1 MAHGKKYLTS
11 AKKIDH
17 TKSYTMAEAAALVKE
32 MSYVKFD
39 ETVELAVKLTLKKSQ
54 SVRDTVVLPNQFAA
68 QKRVLVFAKGAKADE
83 AKAAGATYVG
93 DDDLIQKIKEGW
105 LDFDVAVATPDMMKD
120 VGRLGPILGRKGLM
134 PNPKTHTVTFE
145 VAQAVKELSLGRTE
159 FRTDKTNVV
168 HLAVGKVSMDPAKVA
183 ENAKAVVDE
192 IVRKKPSD
200 AKGDYIVSVA
210 LSSSMGPG
218 VKVANANLLNAAE

>member
-17 TKSYTMAEAAALVKE
+17 SKNYTIDEAAALVKE
-32 MSYVKFD
+32 MAYAKFD

>member
-1 MAHGKKYLTS
+1 MAHGKKYRES
-11 AKKIDH
+11 AKKVDH
-17 TKSYTMAEAAALVKE
+17 EKTYTFDEATALVKE
-32 MSYVKFD
+32 MAYAKFD

-83 AKAAGATYVG
+83 AKEAGATYVG
-93 DDDLIQKIKEGW
+93 DDDLIEKIKGGW

-134 PNPKTHTVTFE
+134 PNPKTQTVTFDVKNA
-145 VAQAVKELSLGRTE
+145 VAELSRGRTE
-159 FRTDKTNVV
+159 FRSDKTNVV
-168 HLAVGKVSMDPAKVA
+168 HISIGKVSMDAQKVS
-183 ENAKAVVDE
+183 ENAQAVIQE
-192 IVRKKPSD
+192 IIRKKPSD
-200 AKGDYIVSVA
+200 AKGDYIATVA

-218 VKVANANLLNAAE
+218 VHVNAANLMQATV